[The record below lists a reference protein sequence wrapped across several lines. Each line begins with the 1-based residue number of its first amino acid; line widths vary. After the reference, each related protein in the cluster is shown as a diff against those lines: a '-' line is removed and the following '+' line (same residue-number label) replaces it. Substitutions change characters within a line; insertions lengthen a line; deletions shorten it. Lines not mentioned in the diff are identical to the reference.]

1 MSPKLAASGTGRY
14 TGPARPRVHR
24 LRRRVVLWL
33 PFLLTLVVVSS
44 VLAWGW
50 TTRSSASPAGGGGT
64 PPNLGPDPNPQHD
77 RVVAV
82 YASITYTGAQKDYL
96 EIVETG
102 NLCPECPVVVP
113 ANPAFSPQVAQLT
126 FYFNVTN
133 VDTAYHSFGNFS
145 VSSTVPSG
153 PSAFHLYGAFCCF
166 PAYNE
171 ESEQIG
177 LTPGQTFGLVV
188 YAQADSLA
196 GPAEVDY
203 TLQFSA
209 STSS

>member
-1 MSPKLAASGTGRY
+1 MAPSGTGTYVGSATSR
-14 TGPARPRVHR
+14 GRG
-24 LRRRVVLWL
+24 RRRALLLWV
-33 PFLLTLVVVSS
+33 PFLLTLVVVTS

-50 TTRSSASPAGGGGT
+50 TSRSAASAAGGGGT
-64 PPNLGPDPNPQHD
+64 PPNPGPDPNPQHD
-77 RVVAV
+77 RVVAI
-82 YASITYTGAQKDYL
+82 YASIAYTGAQKDYL
-96 EIVETG
+96 EIVEAG
-102 NLCPECPVVVP
+102 NLCPECPIVVP
-113 ANPAFSPQVAQLT
+113 ADPAFTPQVAQLA

-145 VSSTVPSG
+145 VSATV

-166 PAYNE
+166 PAFNE